1 MSIHTPAGPAA
12 APPDPRLTPN
22 GPLTGSSGAIS
33 RESQAGL
40 APSAHRLTPNGPSGP
55 ADGAIRR
62 ESGAGHARAHD
73 PASDRVGHIETH
85 GIEVIP
91 DADRHGRPSSLF
103 WVWMSAN
110 VVYLYFVLGGVLV
123 LLGLSIWEALAITVI
138 GNLWWAAVGWLAIS
152 GPAAGAPS
160 VTIMRAMFGV
170 RGNTVFGAGLGV
182 AIGLFYEIINIA
194 VATLAANALL
204 ALLGIDLGPAGGWI
218 VLVVIAAISFVFGV
232 YGHATIL
239 ALSPY
244 FSAALAIAFVVLAV
258 YVLGAADFS
267 YEPAPLPDG
276 ERWAMLLL
284 GYAIIASG
292 PLSWGTGA
300 DYARYLPADVS
311 KKQVAWWT
319 ALGGFIPAVLIGS
332 LGVVAA
338 TAIDMTD
345 PQLTIGEIVPAWF
358 TPIFLAIVVLGSITN
373 NSLVAYSTGFYAQG
387 LGVRV
392 SRAGTVVITGILA
405 TLAAGWFVY
414 VAPSF
419 LDTLNASL
427 ELSVTVLGPLV
438 AVYAVDILLRRNRYD
453 GRALADLRPGSP
465 FWYSSGWFLPGTVA
479 MVVAT
484 TVAVLMANT
493 TLYVGPIAAA
503 LGGADLSAI
512 VGPVLGG
519 GLYAVLWLTTNP
531 YRDPAKRPGAASA
544 DHAAIIEADA
554 AASARTQEE
563 PA

>member
-1 MSIHTPAGPAA
+1 MTTTHVPDAA
-12 APPDPRLTPN
+12 AEPRPH
-22 GPLTGSSGAIS
+22 GA
-33 RESQAGL
+33 
-40 APSAHRLTPNGPSGP
+40 SAS
-55 ADGAIRR
+55 
-62 ESGAGHARAHD
+62 ARVV
-73 PASDRVGHIETH
+73 PSDRVGHIETH
-85 GIEVIP
+85 GIETVP
-91 DADRHGRPSSLF
+91 HADRHGRPSSLF
-103 WVWMSAN
+103 WVWTSAN
-110 VVYLYFVLGGVLV
+110 VVYLYFVLGGGLV
-123 LLGLSIWEALAITVI
+123 LLGLSIWEALAVTVI
-138 GNLWWAAVGWLAIS
+138 GNLWWAVVGWLAIS

-194 VATLAANALL
+194 VATLAANAML
-204 ALLGIDLGPAGGWI
+204 ALLGVDLGPAGGWI
-218 VLVVIAAISFVFGV
+218 VLVVIAAVSFVFGV

-244 FSAALAIAFVVLAV
+244 FSAALAIAFVVLAFS
-258 YVLGAADFS
+258 VLGAADFS
-267 YEPAPLPDG
+267 YQAAPLPDG

-311 KKQVAWWT
+311 KARVAWWT
-319 ALGGFIPAVLIGS
+319 ALGGFLPAVLIGS
-332 LGVVAA
+332 LGVIAA

-358 TPIFLAIVVLGSITN
+358 TPIFLAIVVLGSVTN
-373 NSLVAYSTGFYAQG
+373 NVLVAYSTGFYAQG
-387 LGVRV
+387 LGVRI

-438 AVYAVDILLRRNRYD
+438 AIYAVDIALRRNRYD
-453 GRALADLRPGSP
+453 ARSLADLRPGAP
-465 FWYSSGWFLPGTVA
+465 FWYTRGWFVPGTIA
-479 MVVAT
+479 MVAAT
-484 TVAVLMANT
+484 TVSVLMANT
-493 TLYVGPIAAA
+493 TLYVGPVAAA

-512 VGPVLGG
+512 VGPVLAGA
-519 GLYAVLWLTTNP
+519 LYAVLWLTTNP
-531 YRDPAKRPGAASA
+531 YRDRRKRPAAASIA
-544 DHAAIIEADA
+544 PTAPTAATAPAAPAAIIDTDA

-563 PA
+563 PV